1 MKFDHFRFVDQREHP
16 LVVLVDV
23 HGSAEILGEN
33 TVCKARVADVLRVVA
48 DVMENEHGPGPC
60 TPQAGPAD
68 GFGRRDEPLFP
79 HAGTLDSERQVW
91 TDGTGHAWDLSVPW
105 RDNAGS
111 TWLWYGR
118 LDGQGAPMMRSNDWP
133 EPQPLDSLRALRGPM
148 APVYRGG
155 AA

>member
-1 MKFDHFRFVDQREHP
+1 MTFDHFRFIDQREHP
-16 LVVLVDV
+16 FVVLLDV

-33 TVCKARVADVLRVVA
+33 NVCKARAADVLRYVADVL
-48 DVMENEHGPGPC
+48 DSEHGPGMCYP
-60 TPQAGPAD
+60 PSEPSQ
-68 GFGRRDEPLFP
+68 FGRPAEPLQV
-79 HAGTLDSERQVW
+79 HAGTLDRERQVW
-91 TDGTGHAWDLSVPW
+91 TDGTGHVWDLSVPW

-118 LDGQGAPMMRSNDWP
+118 LDRQGAPLMWSNDWP
-133 EPQPLDSLRALRGPM
+133 ESQPLDALRSLRGPM